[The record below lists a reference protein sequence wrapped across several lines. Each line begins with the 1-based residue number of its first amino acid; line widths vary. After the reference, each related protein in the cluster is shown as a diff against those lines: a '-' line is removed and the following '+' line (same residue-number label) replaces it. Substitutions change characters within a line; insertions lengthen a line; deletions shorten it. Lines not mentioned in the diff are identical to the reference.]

1 MAELSYNFVV
11 TDEVTKM
18 SLQHEQLTQALCKL
32 GLSLYQAK
40 VYSALA
46 SLGPSGVADIQKA
59 SGVPRTKIYEVLD
72 QLLDMGA
79 VEFRSGRPVF
89 YNALSPSIV
98 VDRMRN
104 SYLAA
109 ADDATRLLAE
119 MQQTSKNTTED
130 FIWAV
135 RGMFAIR
142 RKLALTIASAKE
154 RVIIVEQYPPRL
166 LLAVGSN
173 LKSQQAKNVQVRAI
187 CVVEAGQRV
196 DEKFKKEEFIEF
208 RRMTTITNISGIADD
223 TAEAFRRMIIAVLE
237 KKSSLTIVDDEEAF
251 LFLPNLP
258 DDSKSTGITL
268 RIPGL
273 PMLQRLLFERIIQQG
288 TTRIK

>member
-1 MAELSYNFVV
+1 
-11 TDEVTKM
+11 VTKL
-18 SLQHEQLTQALCKL
+18 SLEQQEQLTQALCKL

-46 SLGPSGVADIQKA
+46 SLGPSGVSDIQKA
-59 SGVPRTKIYEVLD
+59 SGVPRTKIYEILD
-72 QLLDMGA
+72 QLLNMGA
-79 VEFRSGRPVF
+79 VEFQSGRPVF

-104 SYLAA
+104 SYLSAV
-109 ADDATRLLAE
+109 DDATRLLAE
-119 MQQTSKNTTED
+119 MQQTTKNTTED

-142 RKLALTIASAKE
+142 RKLAIAIASAKE
-154 RVIIVEQYPPRL
+154 QVIMVEQYPPKL

-173 LKSQQAKNVQVRAI
+173 LKAQQTKGVQVRAI
-187 CVVEAGQRV
+187 CVVEPGQRV

-208 RRMTTITNISGIADD
+208 RRMTSISNISGIADD
-223 TAEAFRRMIIAVLE
+223 TVEAFRKMIIAVLD

-251 LFLPNLP
+251 LFLPNLV
-258 DDSKSTGITL
+258 DDSKSAGISL

>member
-1 MAELSYNFVV
+1 MIVE
-11 TDEVTKM
+11 
-18 SLQHEQLTQALCKL
+18 QQEQLTQALTKL

-46 SLGPSGVADIQKA
+46 ALGPSGVADIQKL

-79 VEFRSGRPVF
+79 VEYQSGRPVF
-89 YNALSPSIV
+89 YNAISPSIV

-119 MQQTSKNTTED
+119 MQQTEKSTAED
-130 FIWAV
+130 LVWTV
-135 RGMFAIR
+135 RGMFAVR

-154 RVIIVEQYPPRL
+154 RIIIVEQYPPKL
-166 LLAVGSN
+166 MLSVCSI
-173 LKSQQAKNVQVRAI
+173 LKSQIQKNIQVKAI
-187 CVVEAGQRV
+187 CVLRPGQQV
-196 DEKFKKEEFIEF
+196 DNDLRREDYIEF
-208 RRMTTITNISGIADD
+208 RRMTGLGDFSDIGEEVTAAFEKMIT
-223 TAEAFRRMIIAVLE
+223 AVLG
-237 KKSSLTIVDDEEAF
+237 KKSSLTIVDDSEAF
-251 LFLPNLP
+251 LFLPDLS
-258 DDSKSTGITL
+258 DASKSAGLTL

-273 PMLQRLLFERIIQQG
+273 PMVQRILFERIIEQG

>member
-1 MAELSYNFVV
+1 
-11 TDEVTKM
+11 M
-18 SLQHEQLTQALCKL
+18 SLEQQEQLTQALTKL

-72 QLLDMGA
+72 QLLYMGA
-79 VEFRSGRPVF
+79 VEFQSGRPVF

-119 MQQTSKNTTED
+119 MQQTSKNTSED

-142 RKLALTIASAKE
+142 RKLALTISSAKE
-154 RVIIVEQYPPRL
+154 RVIIVDQYPPKL

-173 LKSQQAKNVQVRAI
+173 LKAQIQKNIQVRII

-208 RRMTTITNISGIADD
+208 RRMTKISNISGIADD
-223 TAEAFRRMIIAVLE
+223 TVEAFRRMIIAVLD

-251 LFLPNLP
+251 LFLPNP
-258 DDSKSTGITL
+258 VDDSKSAGITL

-273 PMLQRLLFERIIQQG
+273 PMLQRLLFERIIAQG

>member
-1 MAELSYNFVV
+1 
-11 TDEVTKM
+11 M
-18 SLQHEQLTQALCKL
+18 SSIQQKQLTEALTKL
-32 GLSLYQAK
+32 GLSQYQAK
-40 VYSALA
+40 TYAALA
-46 SLGPSGVADIQKA
+46 SLGPSDVADIQKA

-72 QLLDMGA
+72 HLLDMGA
-79 VEFRSGRPVF
+79 VEFQSGRPIF
-89 YNALSPSIV
+89 YNALPPNIV

-109 ADDATRLLAE
+109 ADDATRLIAE

-142 RKLALTIASAKE
+142 RKLALTISSAKE
-154 RVIIVEQYPPRL
+154 RVIMVEQYPPKL
-166 LLAVGSN
+166 LLAVGAN
-173 LKSQQAKNVQVRAI
+173 LKAQHTKGVQVRAI
-187 CVVEAGQRV
+187 CAVEPGQHV
-196 DEKFKKEEFIEF
+196 DERFKKEEFIEF
-208 RRMTTITNISGIADD
+208 RRMTVIADLAGVPDD
-223 TAEAFRRMIIAVLE
+223 TTEAFRRMVTSILE
-237 KKSSLTIVDDEEAF
+237 KRSSLTIVDDTEAF
-251 LFLPNLP
+251 LYLPNLS
-258 DDSKSTGITL
+258 DDSRSAGISL

>member
-1 MAELSYNFVV
+1 
-11 TDEVTKM
+11 M
-18 SLQHEQLTQALCKL
+18 SSDQQDQLTQALCKL

-40 VYSALA
+40 VYSALS

-59 SGVPRTKIYEVLD
+59 SGVPRTKIYEILE

-98 VDRMRN
+98 IDRMRN

-109 ADDATRLLAE
+109 ADDATRLIAE
-119 MQQTSKNTTED
+119 MQQTSKNTSDD

-142 RKLALTIASAKE
+142 RKLALSIASAKK
-154 RVIIVEQYPPRL
+154 RVIMVEQYPPRL
-166 LLAVGSN
+166 LLAVAAN
-173 LKSQQAKNVQVRAI
+173 LKSQLQNSVDVRAI
-187 CVVEAGQRV
+187 CVLEPRMRL
-196 DEKFKKEEFIEF
+196 DEKLKAEEFIEY
-208 RRMTTITNISGIADD
+208 RRMTKISNIIGIDAD
-223 TAEAFRRMIIAVLE
+223 TTEAFRRMIIAVLD
-237 KKSSLTIVDDEEAF
+237 KKSSLTIIDDTEAF
-251 LFLPNLP
+251 LFLPNLA
-258 DDSKSTGITL
+258 DDSKSVGITL

-273 PMLQRLLFERIIQQG
+273 PLLQRIMFERIIQQG
-288 TTRIK
+288 TVRVK

>member
-1 MAELSYNFVV
+1 
-11 TDEVTKM
+11 M
-18 SLQHEQLTQALCKL
+18 SSIQQEQLTQALAKL
-32 GLSLYQAK
+32 GLSQYQAK
-40 VYSALA
+40 TYAALA
-46 SLGPSGVADIQKA
+46 SLGPSDVADIQKA

-79 VEFRSGRPVF
+79 VEFQSGRPIF
-89 YNALSPSIV
+89 YNALPPNIV

-109 ADDATRLLAE
+109 ADDATRLIAE

-142 RKLALTIASAKE
+142 RKLALTISSAQE
-154 RVIIVEQYPPRL
+154 RVIMVEQYPPKL
-166 LLAVGSN
+166 LLAVAAN
-173 LKSQQAKNVQVRAI
+173 LKAQQAKGVHVRAI
-187 CVVEAGQRV
+187 CAVEPGQHV
-196 DEKFKKEEFIEF
+196 DERFKKEDFIEF
-208 RRMTTITNISGIADD
+208 RRMTNITDLAGVPDD
-223 TAEAFRRMIIAVLE
+223 TTEAFRRMVTSILE
-237 KKSSLTIVDDEEAF
+237 KRSSLTIVDDTEAF
-251 LFLPNLP
+251 LYLPNLS
-258 DDSKSTGITL
+258 DDSRSAGISL

-273 PMLQRLLFERIIQQG
+273 PMLQRLLFERIIEQG

>member
-1 MAELSYNFVV
+1 
-11 TDEVTKM
+11 M
-18 SLQHEQLTQALCKL
+18 SLGQQEQLTQALCKL
-32 GLSLYQAK
+32 GLSLYQAR

-46 SLGPSGVADIQKA
+46 SLGPSGVAEIQRV

-72 QLLDMGA
+72 QLLDLGA
-79 VEFRSGRPVF
+79 VEFQSGRPIF

-119 MQQTSKNTTED
+119 MQQTSRNTTDD

-154 RVIIVEQYPPRL
+154 RVIMVEQYPPKL

-173 LKSQQAKNVQVRAI
+173 LKAQQGKGIQVRAI
-187 CVVEAGQRV
+187 CVAEPGQWV

-208 RRMTTITNISGIADD
+208 RRMTRITNISGIADD
-223 TAEAFRRMIIAVLE
+223 TTEAFRKMIVAVLD

-251 LFLPNLP
+251 LFLPNHV
-258 DDSKSTGITL
+258 DDSKSAGITL

>member
-1 MAELSYNFVV
+1 
-11 TDEVTKM
+11 M
-18 SLQHEQLTQALCKL
+18 SAAQEQLTQALCKL

-40 VYSALA
+40 VYSALS

-59 SGVPRTKIYEVLD
+59 SGVPRTKIYEILE

-89 YNALSPSIV
+89 YNALPPNIV

-109 ADDATRLLAE
+109 ADDATRLIAE
-119 MQQTSKNTTED
+119 MQQTSKNNSND

-142 RKLALTIASAKE
+142 RKLALSIASAKE

-166 LLAVGSN
+166 LLAVGAN
-173 LKSQQAKNVQVRAI
+173 LKSQLQKNVKVRAI
-187 CVVEAGQRV
+187 CVLEPGMRV
-196 DEKFKKEEFIEF
+196 DEKFKAEESIEF
-208 RRMTTITNISGIADD
+208 RRMTNISNISGIADD
-223 TAEAFRRMIIAVLE
+223 TTEAFRRMIIAVLD
-237 KKSSLTIVDDEEAF
+237 KKSSLTIIDDVEAF
-251 LFLPNLP
+251 LYLPNLS
-258 DDSKSTGITL
+258 DDSKSVGITL

-273 PMLQRLLFERIIQQG
+273 PLLQRILFERIIQQG

>member
-1 MAELSYNFVV
+1 
-11 TDEVTKM
+11 M
-18 SLQHEQLTQALCKL
+18 SSIQQKHLTEALTKL
-32 GLSLYQAK
+32 GLSQYQAK

-46 SLGPSGVADIQKA
+46 SLGPSDVADIQKA

-72 QLLDMGA
+72 QLLGIGA
-79 VEFRSGRPVF
+79 VEFQSGRPIF
-89 YNALSPSIV
+89 YNALPPNIV

-109 ADDATRLLAE
+109 ADDATRLIAE

-142 RKLALTIASAKE
+142 RKLAITISSAQE
-154 RVIIVEQYPPRL
+154 RVIMVEQYPPKL
-166 LLAVGSN
+166 LLAVGAN
-173 LKSQQAKNVQVRAI
+173 LKAQDAKGVHVKAI
-187 CVVEAGQRV
+187 CAVGPGQHV
-196 DEKFKKEEFIEF
+196 DEKFKKEDFIEF
-208 RRMTTITNISGIADD
+208 RRMTNITYLTGVPDD
-223 TAEAFRRMIIAVLE
+223 TTEAFRRMVSSILE
-237 KKSSLTIVDDEEAF
+237 KRSSLTIVDDTEAF
-251 LFLPNLP
+251 LYLPNLS
-258 DDSKSTGITL
+258 DDSRSAGISL

-273 PMLQRLLFERIIQQG
+273 PMLQRLLFERIIEQG

>member
-1 MAELSYNFVV
+1 
-11 TDEVTKM
+11 M
-18 SLQHEQLTQALCKL
+18 SLEQQEQLTQALTKL

-46 SLGPSGVADIQKA
+46 SLGPSGIADIQKA

-72 QLLDMGA
+72 QLLYMGA
-79 VEFRSGRPVF
+79 VEFQSGRPVF

-119 MQQTSKNTTED
+119 MQQTSKNTSED

-142 RKLALTIASAKE
+142 RKLALTISSAKE
-154 RVIIVEQYPPRL
+154 RVIIVEQYPPKL
-166 LLAVGSN
+166 LLAVSSN
-173 LKSQQAKNVQVRAI
+173 LKAQLQKNIQVRVI
-187 CVVEAGQRV
+187 CVVELGQRV
-196 DEKFKKEEFIEF
+196 NEKFKKDDFIEF
-208 RRMTTITNISGIADD
+208 RRMTNISNISGIADD
-223 TAEAFRRMIIAVLE
+223 TVEAFRKMIIAVLD

-251 LFLPNLP
+251 LFLPNLV
-258 DDSKSTGITL
+258 DDSKSVGITL

-273 PMLQRLLFERIIQQG
+273 PMLQRLLFERIIAQG

>member
-1 MAELSYNFVV
+1 
-11 TDEVTKM
+11 M
-18 SLQHEQLTQALCKL
+18 SSIQQKQLTEALTKL
-32 GLSLYQAK
+32 GLSQYQAK

-59 SGVPRTKIYEVLD
+59 SGVPRTKIYEVLN

-79 VEFRSGRPVF
+79 VEFQSGRPIF
-89 YNALSPSIV
+89 YNALPPNIV

-104 SYLAA
+104 SYLSA
-109 ADDATRLLAE
+109 ADDATRLIAE

-142 RKLALTIASAKE
+142 RKLALTITSAKE
-154 RVIIVEQYPPRL
+154 QVIMVEQYPPKL

-173 LKSQQAKNVQVRAI
+173 LRAQQAKGVKVRAI
-187 CVVEAGQRV
+187 CVVQPGQRV
-196 DEKFKKEEFIEF
+196 DEKFKKEEYIEF
-208 RRMTTITNISGIADD
+208 RRMTAITDVVGVPDD
-223 TAEAFRRMIIAVLE
+223 TTEAFRRMVLAILD
-237 KKSSLTIVDDEEAF
+237 KKSSLTIVDDTEAF
-251 LFLPNLP
+251 LFLPNQV
-258 DDSKSTGITL
+258 DDSRNAGVSL